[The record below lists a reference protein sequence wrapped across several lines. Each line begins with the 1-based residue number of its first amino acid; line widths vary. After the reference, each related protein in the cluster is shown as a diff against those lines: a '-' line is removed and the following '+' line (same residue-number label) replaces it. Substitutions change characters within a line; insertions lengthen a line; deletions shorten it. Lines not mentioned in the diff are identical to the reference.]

1 MISDLFAEQL
11 EKKNYKLEEFS
22 ELLIRLLD
30 YGILCRDES
39 QIEEQLY
46 DRFLQLKNLVEDYL
60 VMIGIRLQH
69 DERFHFVR
77 IYPPGAQVPG
87 LPDEVDQPFNSGF
100 RQRLSQQDIA
110 VILVLRAEYDKSL
123 REGQMDE
130 NGCVMISMEALSIG
144 MRNLLNRTLPE
155 TLTERNRLLTR
166 LKQLRLIHFKMDDDE
181 EQDDCWLRIRP
192 TITRFMSE
200 EALSLLSGEI
210 VSGDIGSGEIVSGE
224 AQSSDAEATEA
235 ESTKKEAK

>member
-11 EKKNYKLEEFS
+11 EKKNYTLEEFS

-30 YGILCRDES
+30 YGVLCRDES
-39 QIEEQLY
+39 QVEEQLY
-46 DRFLQLKNLVEDYL
+46 DRFLQLKHFIEDYL
-60 VMIGIRLQH
+60 MMIGIRLQH

-87 LPDEVDQPFNSGF
+87 LPDEVNQPFNSGF

-166 LKQLRLIHFKMDDDE
+166 LKQLRLIHYKIDDDE
-181 EQDDCWLRIRP
+181 EQEDCWLRIRP
-192 TITRFMSE
+192 TITSFVSE
-200 EALSLLSGEI
+200 DALLTLSGEQ
-210 VSGDIGSGEIVSGE
+210 
-224 AQSSDAEATEA
+224 ANTEQ
-235 ESTKKEAK
+235 EME

>member
-11 EKKNYKLEEFS
+11 EKKNYTLEEFS

-30 YGILCRDES
+30 YGVLCRDES
-39 QIEEQLY
+39 QVEEQLY
-46 DRFLQLKNLVEDYL
+46 DRFLQLKHFIEDYL
-60 VMIGIRLQH
+60 MMIGIRLQH

-87 LPDEVDQPFNSGF
+87 LPDEVNQPFNSGF
-100 RQRLSQQDIA
+100 RQRLSQQDIT

-130 NGCVMISMEALSIG
+130 NGCVMISMEALSLG
-144 MRNLLNRTLPE
+144 MRNLLNRSLPE

-166 LKQLRLIHFKMDDDE
+166 LKQLRLIHYKIDDDE
-181 EQDDCWLRIRP
+181 DQEDCWLRIRP
-192 TITRFMSE
+192 TITSFVSE
-200 EALSLLSGEI
+200 DALLILSGEQ
-210 VSGDIGSGEIVSGE
+210 
-224 AQSSDAEATEA
+224 ANTEQ
-235 ESTKKEAK
+235 EME

>member
-11 EKKNYKLEEFS
+11 EKKNYRLEEFS

-30 YGILCRDES
+30 YGVLCRDES
-39 QIEEQLY
+39 QVEEQLY
-46 DRFLQLKNLVEDYL
+46 DRFLQLKDLVEDYL
-60 VMIGIRLQH
+60 QLIGIRLQH

-87 LPDEVDQPFNSGF
+87 LPDEVQQPFNSGF
-100 RQRLSQQDIA
+100 RQRLSQQDVA

-130 NGCVMISMEALSIG
+130 NGCVMLALEALSIG
-144 MRNLLNRTLPE
+144 MRNLLNRSLPE

-166 LKQLRLIHFKMDDDE
+166 LKQLRLIHFKMDEDE
-181 EQDDCWLRIRP
+181 EQDDCWLKIRP
-192 TITRFMSE
+192 TITRFVSE
-200 EALSLLSGEI
+200 EALSVLSGEA
-210 VSGDIGSGEIVSGE
+210 DT
-224 AQSSDAEATEA
+224 EATAEHPEPEA
-235 ESTKKEAK
+235 P

>member
-181 EQDDCWLRIRP
+181 EQEDYWLRIRP
-192 TITRFMSE
+192 TIIRFMSE
-200 EALSLLSGEI
+200 EALSLLSGK
-210 VSGDIGSGEIVSGE
+210 IVSGE
-224 AQSSDAEATEA
+224 AQSSDAESTEA

>member
-11 EKKNYKLEEFS
+11 EKKQYRLEEFS

-30 YGILCRDES
+30 YGVLCRDES
-39 QIEEQLY
+39 QVEEQLY

-60 VMIGIRLQH
+60 LMIGIRILH

-77 IYPPGAQVPG
+77 IYPPGAQVPA

-100 RQRLSQQDIA
+100 RQRLSQQDVA
-110 VILVLRAEYDKSL
+110 VVLVLRAEYDKSL

-144 MRNLLNRTLPE
+144 LRNLLNRSLPE
-155 TLTERNRLLTR
+155 TLTERNRLLSR
-166 LKQLRLIHFKMDDDE
+166 LKQLRLIHFKTDDDE
-181 EQDDCWLRIRP
+181 EHQDYWIRIRP
-192 TITRFMSE
+192 TISSFVSEDALSILAGEE
-200 EALSLLSGEI
+200 EAE
-210 VSGDIGSGEIVSGE
+210 
-224 AQSSDAEATEA
+224 
-235 ESTKKEAK
+235 

>member
-11 EKKNYKLEEFS
+11 EKKNYSRQEFS

-30 YGILCRDES
+30 YGVLCRDES
-39 QIEEQLY
+39 QVEELLY
-46 DRFLQLKNLVEDYL
+46 DRFMQLRDLVEDYL

-77 IYPPGAQVPG
+77 IYPPASQVPG

-123 REGQMDE
+123 REGHMDE
-130 NGCVMISMEALSIG
+130 NGCVMLSMEALSIG
-144 MRNLLNRTLPE
+144 MRNLLNRSLPE
-155 TLTERNRLLTR
+155 TVTERTRLLSR
-166 LKQLRLIHFKMDDDE
+166 LKQLRLIHFKMDEEDD
-181 EQDDCWLRIRP
+181 QNDCWIKVRP
-192 TITRFMSE
+192 SITSFVSE
-200 EALSLLSGEI
+200 QALSALSGEDENI
-210 VSGDIGSGEIVSGE
+210 EETSIEM
-224 AQSSDAEATEA
+224 
-235 ESTKKEAK
+235 

>member
-1 MISDLFAEQL
+1 MMISELFAEQL
-11 EKKNYKLEEFS
+11 QKKNYQQQEFS

-30 YGILCRDES
+30 YGVLCRDES
-39 QIEEQLY
+39 QVEEQLY
-46 DRFLQLKNLVEDYL
+46 DRFLQLKDLVEDYL
-60 VMIGIRLQH
+60 MMIGIRLQH

-123 REGQMDE
+123 REGQIDE
-130 NGCVMISMEALSIG
+130 NGCIMLSMEALSLG
-144 MRNLLNRTLPE
+144 MRNLLNRSMPE

-166 LKQLRLIHFKMDDDE
+166 LKQLRLIHFKLDE
-181 EQDDCWLRIRP
+181 EEDQEDCWIKVRP
-192 TITRFMSE
+192 SITSFVSE
-200 EALSLLSGEI
+200 QALSALS
-210 VSGDIGSGEIVSGE
+210 VGDLKASDE
-224 AQSSDAEATEA
+224 ASSDDSSSGHKSANARIMLE
-235 ESTKKEAK
+235 K

>member
-11 EKKNYKLEEFS
+11 EKKNYRLEEFS

-30 YGILCRDES
+30 YGVLCRDES
-39 QIEEQLY
+39 QVEELLY

-60 VMIGIRLQH
+60 LMIGIRLQH

-100 RQRLSQQDIA
+100 RQRLSQQDVA

-155 TLTERNRLLTR
+155 TLTERNRLLLR
-166 LKQLRLIHFKMDDDE
+166 LKQLRLIHFKMSDDE
-181 EQDDCWLRIRP
+181 EQEDCWLRIRP
-192 TITRFMSE
+192 TITSFVSE
-200 EALSLLSGEI
+200 ESLSILSGNEI
-210 VSGDIGSGEIVSGE
+210 SEEIDNTQE
-224 AQSSDAEATEA
+224 EA
-235 ESTKKEAK
+235 E

>member
-11 EKKNYKLEEFS
+11 EKKNYSLEEFS

-30 YGILCRDES
+30 YGVLCRDES
-39 QIEEQLY
+39 QVEEQLY

-60 VMIGIRLQH
+60 LMIGIRLQH

-100 RQRLSQQDIA
+100 RQRLSQQDVA

-155 TLTERNRLLTR
+155 TLTERNRLLLR

-181 EQDDCWLRIRP
+181 EQEDYWLRIRP
-192 TITRFMSE
+192 TITSFVSE
-200 EALSLLSGEI
+200 EALSILSGENAP
-210 VSGDIGSGEIVSGE
+210 V
-224 AQSSDAEATEA
+224 EA
-235 ESTKKEAK
+235 ELTESENIEEAE

>member
-11 EKKNYKLEEFS
+11 EKKNYRLEEFS

-30 YGILCRDES
+30 YGVLCRDES
-39 QIEEQLY
+39 QVEELLY

-60 VMIGIRLQH
+60 LMIGIRLQH

-77 IYPPGAQVPG
+77 IFPPGAQVPG

-100 RQRLSQQDIA
+100 RQRLSQQDVA

-155 TLTERNRLLTR
+155 TLTERNRLLLR
-166 LKQLRLIHFKMDDDE
+166 LKQLRLIHFKMSDDE
-181 EQDDCWLRIRP
+181 EQEDCWLRIRP
-192 TITRFMSE
+192 TITSFVSE
-200 EALSLLSGEI
+200 ESLSILSGNEI
-210 VSGDIGSGEIVSGE
+210 SEEIDNTQE
-224 AQSSDAEATEA
+224 EA
-235 ESTKKEAK
+235 E

>member
-11 EKKNYKLEEFS
+11 EKKSYTREEFS

-30 YGILCRDES
+30 YGVLCRDES
-39 QIEEQLY
+39 QVEEQLY
-46 DRFLQLKNLVEDYL
+46 DRFLQLKDLVEDYL
-60 VMIGIRLQH
+60 FMIGIRLQH
-69 DERFHFVR
+69 DEHFHFVR

-87 LPDEVDQPFNSGF
+87 LPDEVDQPFNSGY

-130 NGCVMISMEALSIG
+130 NGCIMISMEALSLG
-144 MRNLLNRTLPE
+144 MRNLLNRSLPE

-166 LKQLRLIHFKMDDDE
+166 LKQLRLIHFKIAEDE
-181 EQDDCWLRIRP
+181 EQEDCWLKIRP
-192 TITRFMSE
+192 TITSFVSE
-200 EALSLLSGEI
+200 QALSALADEENQKPAQEI
-210 VSGDIGSGEIVSGE
+210 L
-224 AQSSDAEATEA
+224 
-235 ESTKKEAK
+235 

>member
-1 MISDLFAEQL
+1 MMISELFAEQL
-11 EKKNYKLEEFS
+11 QKKNYQQQEFS

-30 YGILCRDES
+30 YGVLCRDES
-39 QIEEQLY
+39 QVEEQLY
-46 DRFLQLKNLVEDYL
+46 DRFLQLKDLVEDYL
-60 VMIGIRLQH
+60 MMIGIRLQH

-123 REGQMDE
+123 REGQIDE
-130 NGCVMISMEALSIG
+130 NGCIMLSMEALSLG
-144 MRNLLNRTLPE
+144 MRNLLNRSMPE

-166 LKQLRLIHFKMDDDE
+166 LKQLRLIYFKLDE
-181 EQDDCWLRIRP
+181 EEDQEDCWIKVRP
-192 TITRFMSE
+192 SITSFVSE
-200 EALSLLSGEI
+200 QALSALS
-210 VSGDIGSGEIVSGE
+210 VGDLKASDE
-224 AQSSDAEATEA
+224 ASSDDSSSGHKSANARIMLE
-235 ESTKKEAK
+235 K

>member
-11 EKKNYKLEEFS
+11 EKKNYSLEEFS

-30 YGILCRDES
+30 YGVLCRDES
-39 QIEEQLY
+39 QVEEQLY

-60 VMIGIRLQH
+60 IMIGIRLQH

-77 IYPPGAQVPG
+77 IYPPGSQVPG

-100 RQRLSQQDIA
+100 RQRLSQQDIS

-155 TLTERNRLLTR
+155 TLTERNRLLSR
-166 LKQLRLIHFKMDDDE
+166 LKQLRLIHFKMDDE
-181 EQDDCWLRIRP
+181 EDQEDCWLRIRP
-192 TITRFMSE
+192 TITSFVSE
-200 EALSLLSGEI
+200 EALSILS
-210 VSGDIGSGEIVSGE
+210 SGSNNND
-224 AQSSDAEATEA
+224 
-235 ESTKKEAK
+235 TKEEVK